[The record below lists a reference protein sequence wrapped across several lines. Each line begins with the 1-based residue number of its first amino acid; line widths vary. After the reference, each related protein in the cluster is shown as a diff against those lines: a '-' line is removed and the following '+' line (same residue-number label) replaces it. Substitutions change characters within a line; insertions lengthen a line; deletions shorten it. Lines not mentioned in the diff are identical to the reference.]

1 MRIVFY
7 FLPIL
12 CCITLNA
19 NAQNGQKVNYRLS
32 SRIIDSVSQKPL
44 ANVSIL
50 LLNEKQQTVYS
61 GSSGHDGHISIPVSE
76 TGLRTLV
83 LTAIGYQ
90 KTEITFAVNNS
101 QEPVLPETIAL
112 STIAVSLAEVTVSSR
127 KKLIESKPG
136 KLIYNAGND
145 ATNKGG
151 TAADV
156 LRKAPVLN
164 VDAKGNVSMRGSK
177 KIKILVNG
185 KYSGQ
190 MARNA
195 ADALNMMPADLIQS
209 VEVITT
215 PSAKYDAEGAAGV
228 INIITKKG
236 KKSFNGAL
244 ELSGSNMEQ
253 VINPRV
259 GFSNGKW
266 NVMANGH
273 LHRLRI
279 KESSLLDRTQIENGK
294 DDLNLWQEMQSDNVA
309 PHGSGDLAITF
320 TPDSVS
326 EFSFGANTWF
336 GKWPTDRKQQTIVRD
351 VAGNSIE
358 HYFQDARSREN
369 YFGGDINLS
378 YSRKFKKT
386 GQELTILTQ
395 FSPSKS
401 RNPYHIWQSAQ
412 KDGSYN
418 YEEFNGNDTR
428 NTEWTLQT
436 DYTHP
441 ILDDDRLTI
450 ETGVKAIFRNVQNN
464 YHVLAGDPQSDAGLQ
479 PIASRTDEFK
489 YRQDVLAAYALI
501 KSNLDANWYAE
512 AGLRVERTDLHG
524 EFRDQKNPFGS
535 QFTNFV
541 PNATITRKFNDEQQ
555 LSFSYTQRLT
565 RPYIWDL
572 NSNLDASDPKNQ
584 YQGNPALK
592 PETMHQAELVYGWNK
607 GSEFFLNT
615 SFFWKL
621 TDNSIVDYTET
632 NAEGISKVSKQNLAA
647 YKLYGVNLSSSATLN
662 SWWTL
667 NGNVNINNIDYS
679 SNALHI
685 LNRGWAADFD
695 LNVSFKLPKRY
706 TIQAFGQYTTRDIT
720 LQGHDSYQYSY
731 TFSVKKELQK
741 PKLSFTATAINPF
754 SEYIPQT
761 IYTAAANF
769 RSDVGYRYYLR
780 QFRLTVNWEFG
791 NMFKAKEKKKIEND
805 DVRSRSKGA

>member
-7 FLPIL
+7 FLPVL
-12 CCITLNA
+12 CCISFIA
-19 NAQNGQKVNYRLS
+19 NAQTNQKVNYRLR
-32 SRIIDSVSQKPL
+32 SRIIDSASQKPL
-44 ANVSIL
+44 ANVSVL
-50 LLNEKQQTVYS
+50 LLNEKQQTLYS
-61 GSSGHDGHISIPVSE
+61 GISGNDGHISIPVTA

-83 LTAIGYQ
+83 LTAIGYE
-90 KTEITFAVNNS
+90 KTEIPLTVNND
-101 QEPVLPETIAL
+101 QEPSIPESIAL
-112 STIAVSLAEVTVSSR
+112 STIAVSLAEVTVSSG
-127 KKLIESKPG
+127 KKLVESKPG
-136 KLIYNAGND
+136 KLIYHAGND

-195 ADALNMMPADLIQS
+195 ADALNMMPADLIHS

-244 ELSGSNMEQ
+244 ELSGSNLEQ
-253 VINPRV
+253 VINPRI

-279 KESSLLDRTQIENGK
+279 KESSLLDRMQSENGK
-294 DDLNLWQEMQSDNVA
+294 DHLNLWQEMQSDNAA
-309 PHGSGDLAITF
+309 PHGSGDLSITF

-326 EFSFGANTWF
+326 EFSMGINTWF
-336 GKWPTDRKQQTIVRD
+336 GEWPSDRKQQTILRD
-351 VAGNSIE
+351 ASGKNIE
-358 HYFQDARSREN
+358 HYFQDIRSKEK

-378 YSRKFKKT
+378 YTRKFKKP

-401 RNPYHIWQSAQ
+401 RNPYHTWQSGQ
-412 KDGSYN
+412 KDATPN
-418 YEEFNGNDTR
+418 YEEYNGNDTR

-441 ILDDDRLTI
+441 ILDDDRLTL

-464 YHVLAGDPQSDAGLQ
+464 YHVLAGDPQSAGGLQ
-479 PIASRTDEFK
+479 PVASRTDEFT
-489 YRQDVLAAYALI
+489 YRQDVLAAYALL
-501 KSNLDANWYAE
+501 KSNLDENWYAE
-512 AGLRVERTDLHG
+512 AGLRAERTDLHG
-524 EFRDQKNPFGS
+524 AFRDQQNPFGS
-535 QFTNFV
+535 QFINFV
-541 PNATITRKFNDEQQ
+541 PNATITRKLGDEHQ
-555 LSFSYTQRLT
+555 LSISYTQRLT

-572 NSNLDASDPKNQ
+572 NPNLDASDPKNQ

-607 GSEFFLNT
+607 GTDFFLNT
-615 SFFWKL
+615 SLFWKL
-621 TDNSIVDYTET
+621 TDNSIVDYTTT
-632 NAEGISKVSKQNLAA
+632 NAEGVSKVSKQNLAA
-647 YKLYGVNLSSSATLN
+647 YKIYGVNFSSSATIN
-662 SWWTL
+662 SWWSL

-685 LNRGWAADFD
+685 LNKGWAADFD
-695 LNVSFKLPKRY
+695 LNASFRLPNRY
-706 TIQAFGQYTTRDIT
+706 TVQAFGQYSTRIIT

-731 TFSVKKELQK
+731 TFSVKKELPK
-741 PKLSFTATAINPF
+741 PRLSFTLTAINPF
-754 SEYIPQT
+754 SAYIPQT

-769 RSDVGYRYYLR
+769 RSDAGYRYYLR
-780 QFRLTVNWEFG
+780 QFRFTVNWEFG